1 MDALRNR
8 FLGPAALVVALV
20 ALTLA
25 TFAVMYQRQVGRVKA
40 ETAAVDKSLTDL
52 TGLGNQPLRNA
63 LDPRYT
69 DADGDLVADPPT
81 DPAKLIDPPKLTFC
95 YVPSDEAAAFK
106 AAFGDLMA
114 AISKATGKPVEYVAY
129 GSAAEELRAIRSGK
143 LDIAG
148 LNTGSVPMAVCTA
161 GFVPLC
167 QAADA
172 QGAAEYQMKIIV
184 PSDSTLSSLNDLRG
198 HDLTLTEPSS
208 NSGYRTPLVVLREH
222 GMVPPQDYQV
232 RFSNGLVESIEGVKE
247 KRMEAAA
254 VAGDVLL
261 REQNAGHISAGDY
274 KVIYTSDQTF
284 PDAAIGCPHNL
295 KPALVAQI
303 KQAMLGFDW
312 KGTGLEKLFAPEGKV
327 KFIAADYKKSWES
340 VRRIDESIGY
350 AYKLPDGSDAPAAS
364 QPTTRM
370 AMSMP

>member
-295 KPALVAQI
+295 KPAL
-303 KQAMLGFDW
+303 GFDW